1 MFWDLAKSFVLLKWV
16 RRCESTMCRK
26 LSIRLLKHLKQKEI
40 SKRAALQKPI
50 LALLYIFSQVK
61 SGYLWTQSIFCLFF
75 FLKITDNCV
84 NLLQDRMR
92 LKKTETVRSWLGAS
106 TFSNCRAFM
115 KELSSVNIPFCD
127 NFEIW
132 NIVLVRFF
140 QLVYLWVMGIGFGVA
155 DLDCGEKYGI
165 MQSFSPGR
173 WKGQF
178 YQPLRGHKCSP
189 TCRRV

>member
-1 MFWDLAKSFVLLKWV
+1 MFQSPLPTIIRIELEMGRYRWEVSDQNFPKFTFWDLATPLVLLKWET
-16 RRCESTMCRK
+16 RCESTMCRK

-40 SKRAALQKPI
+40 IKRAAPRKPI

-61 SGYLWTQSIFCLFF
+61 SGYLWTQSIFCFFFF
-75 FLKITDNCV
+75 FLKITDGCV

-92 LKKTETVRSWLGAS
+92 LKKTKTVRPWLGAS
-106 TFSNCRAFM
+106 TFSNCRGFM

-140 QLVYLWVMGIGFGVA
+140 
-155 DLDCGEKYGI
+155 
-165 MQSFSPGR
+165 
-173 WKGQF
+173 
-178 YQPLRGHKCSP
+178 
-189 TCRRV
+189 